1 MNSNI
6 DNIDNL
12 SEYRFILEHR
22 FKSCVARYKGIEEYM
37 EIPDMDMWLKLKEE
51 ILHNKIIKNSND
63 EVEYDSEYEDE
74 YDSEYDNYS
83 MDSIDRAEAS
93 MNSRIDRFLCSRH
106 FDRYDD

>member
-22 FKSCVARYKGIEEYM
+22 FKSCVARYKGLEEYM

-51 ILHNKIIKNSND
+51 ILNNTIIKNIND
-63 EVEYDSEYEDE
+63 IVEYDYEYEQD
-74 YDSEYDNYS
+74 YDNYI
-83 MDSIDRAEAS
+83 MDSIDREEAC
-93 MNSRIDRFLCSRH
+93 MNSRKDKFLCSRK

>member
-1 MNSNI
+1 MNSTI

-22 FKSCVARYKGIEEYM
+22 FKSCVARYKGLEEYM

-51 ILHNKIIKNSND
+51 ILNNTIIKNSND
-63 EVEYDSEYEDE
+63 EVE

-83 MDSIDRAEAS
+83 MDSIDRKEAC
-93 MNSRIDRFLCSRH
+93 MNSRMDKFLCSRK
-106 FDRYDD
+106 FDRYDYDD